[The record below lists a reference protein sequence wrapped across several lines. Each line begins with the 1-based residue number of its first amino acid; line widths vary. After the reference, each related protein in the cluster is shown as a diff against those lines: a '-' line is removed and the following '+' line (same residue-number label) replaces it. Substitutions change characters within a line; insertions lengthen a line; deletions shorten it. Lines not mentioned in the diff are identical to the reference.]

1 MQQRQTAY
9 KLWIANIHSS
19 PYTKSTEE
27 FSPNYITFN
36 NIQITRVN
44 LIGNVVETF
53 VSEDKAHASVTID
66 DGSSTIQV
74 KSFKDDIKIINEL
87 SLGDLIMV
95 IGKVREYNGDIYILP
110 EIVKKLTNLAW
121 GKVRRL
127 ELLKYVGEPPST
139 VIKPIR
145 KEMPVEDA
153 PVLPPVQVQTI
164 PEPSSEMSQQILS
177 SIGKSEDGISVD
189 NIMISLHL
197 TREEVEKSIL
207 ELLKNNDIYQNKP
220 GHYKIL

>member
-9 KLWIANIHSS
+9 KLWIANILSS
-19 PYTKSTEE
+19 PYTKSAGE

-53 VSEDKAHASVTID
+53 TSEDKSHASVTID
-66 DGSSTIQV
+66 DGSSTIRV

-95 IGKVREYNGDIYILP
+95 IGKIKEYNDEVYILP
-110 EIVKKLTNLAW
+110 EIVKKLTNLIW

-127 ELLKYVGEPPST
+127 ELLKHVGEPPSV
-139 VIKPIR
+139 VIRPVRTEKPI
-145 KEMPVEDA
+145 EDA
-153 PVLPPVQVQTI
+153 PVLPAVQIQTI
-164 PEPSSEMSQQILS
+164 PEPSSEISQQILS

-189 NIMISLHL
+189 NILISLHL